1 MDLFFSF
8 SGGNID
14 QAGIMGLF
22 NGHMILVF
30 LITSTPK
37 RFFTL
42 EFPAEPSCKP
52 KIATWSLYLDTYQLQ
67 MNLALIAYYSDTMH
81 VKCIG
86 MQPL

>member
-1 MDLFFSF
+1 M
-8 SGGNID
+8 
-14 QAGIMGLF
+14 GILF

-37 RFFTL
+37 RLFTL

-52 KIATWSLYLDTYQLQ
+52 KDATCGLYLDTYQLQ
-67 MNLALIAYYSDTMH
+67 MNFALIEYYSDTMH
-81 VKCIG
+81 VNCIG